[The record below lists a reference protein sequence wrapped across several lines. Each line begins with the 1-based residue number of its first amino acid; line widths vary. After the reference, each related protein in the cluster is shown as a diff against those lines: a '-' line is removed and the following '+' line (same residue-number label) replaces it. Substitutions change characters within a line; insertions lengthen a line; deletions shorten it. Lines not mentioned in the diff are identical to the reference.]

1 MIFYEIMLKSDD
13 STSDWIYFKEN
24 NIIWTQKTL
33 LCFGTL
39 TLSLSRGFHK
49 DLIRNMHKYSY
60 ASNKLELLQ
69 L

>member
-13 STSDWIYFKEN
+13 SILIGYILKK
-24 NIIWTQKTL
+24 IISSGLRKH
-33 LCFGTL
+33 CCAFGTL
-39 TLSLSRGFHK
+39 ILSLSRGFHK